1 MCLTPGPCLS
11 STAHLAS
18 FPSESQGRQPPGS
31 QERGRE
37 PLPQPHVHWV
47 QHRKRSLGRRRAI
60 NSMTPSTQ
68 SAIRGI
74 ALEEQNTCRCAR
86 GSVIS
91 RRTLRHLCTR
101 LRTPTRSQGH
111 LLALAF
117 SLLPTSDGGPHPG
130 SGGQA
135 WFKRHSAQKPQV
147 YESQKF
153 RSLRSGS
160 ELG

>member
-1 MCLTPGPCLS
+1 MSVPDTGTLS
-11 STAHLAS
+11 SATAHLAP
-18 FPSESQGRQPPGS
+18 FQSELEGRQPPGS
-31 QERGRE
+31 QERWRE
-37 PLPQPHVHWV
+37 PLPQPYVHWM
-47 QHRKRSLGRRRAI
+47 QHCKRSLGRRCAI
-60 NSMTPSTQ
+60 NQRTPHTQ
-68 SAIRGI
+68 SVIKGI
-74 ALEEQNTCRCAR
+74 VLEKQSTCLCKR
-86 GSVIS
+86 GSAVNH
-91 RRTLRHLCTR
+91 RTLCYRGRGSGPLHSPRAT
-101 LRTPTRSQGH
+101 S
-111 LLALAF
+111 